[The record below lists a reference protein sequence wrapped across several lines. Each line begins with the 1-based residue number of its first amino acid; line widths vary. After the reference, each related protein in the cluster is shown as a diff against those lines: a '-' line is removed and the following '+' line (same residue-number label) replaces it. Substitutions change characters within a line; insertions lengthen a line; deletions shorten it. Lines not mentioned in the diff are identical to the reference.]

1 MTTFVGLFMHIFL
14 LKNVKLMQ
22 LRKLFILIS
31 GLMCLCFASCI
42 TSQRVNY
49 MQQPGG
55 PIPSYSDT
63 LAYTDYIL
71 QKGDRLYIRV
81 YTIDEKT
88 NTMLN
93 GGMSGQYMNQIGS
106 QQNSGSDL
114 YTYLVDD
121 QGEIHFPLIGALSVR
136 GLTVREVK
144 RELEKALQPITH
156 TSSVEVRVVQR
167 YFSVIG
173 SNRSGRF
180 MLPKEKVTIFEALAM
195 AGDISNYGDRS
206 KVRIIRESEDGTE
219 VKSFDIRSKEI
230 INSEYYYV
238 EPNDVIYI
246 QTLNEQFF
254 SMTSFASVLST
265 IATTLSFGIF
275 VYSFIDTYLVKPF
288 K

>member
-1 MTTFVGLFMHIFL
+1 
-14 LKNVKLMQ
+14 MQ
-22 LRKLFILIS
+22 KRKLLIPLY
-31 GLMCLCFASCI
+31 GLLCLCFASCI
-42 TSQRVNY
+42 TSNRVNY
-49 MQQPGG
+49 VQKPGG

-63 LAYTDYIL
+63 LSYTDYIL

-106 QQNSGSDL
+106 SQYNSGSDL

-121 QGEIHFPLIGALSVR
+121 NGAIHFPLIGALSVR

-156 TSSVEVRVVQR
+156 TSSVEIRVVQR
-167 YFSVIG
+167 FFSVIG
-173 SNRSGRF
+173 ANRSGRF
-180 MLPKEKVTIFEALAM
+180 SLPKEKVTIFEALAM

-219 VKSFDIRSKEI
+219 VKTFDIRSEEI

-275 VYSFIDTYLVKPF
+275 VYSFIDTYIVQPAKR
-288 K
+288 

>member
-1 MTTFVGLFMHIFL
+1 MK
-14 LKNVKLMQ
+14 KN
-22 LRKLFILIS
+22 KLFIFLY
-31 GLMCLCFASCI
+31 GLVCMCCASCI
-42 TSQRVNY
+42 TSNRVNY
-49 MQQPGG
+49 MQEPGG
-55 PIPSYSDT
+55 AIPSYSDT

-106 QQNSGSDL
+106 NQYQSGSDL

-121 QGEIHFPLIGALSVR
+121 NGEIHFPLVGTLMVR
-136 GLTVREVK
+136 GLTVRRVK
-144 RELEKALQPITH
+144 SELEKALQPITH

-167 YFSVIG
+167 FFSVIG
-173 SNRSGRF
+173 ANRSGRF
-180 MLPKEKVTIFEALAM
+180 ALPKEKVTIFEALAM

-206 KVRIIRESEDGTE
+206 KVRIIRESEEGTA
-219 VKSFDIRSKEI
+219 VKSFDIRSEEI

-254 SMTSFASVLST
+254 SMTSFASVIST

-275 VYSFIDTYLVKPF
+275 IYSFIDTYFIPK

>member
-1 MTTFVGLFMHIFL
+1 MHKRRLHIL
-14 LKNVKLMQ
+14 LYVVLC
-22 LRKLFILIS
+22 
-31 GLMCLCFASCI
+31 MCCASCI
-42 TSQRVNY
+42 TSNRVNY
-49 MQQPGG
+49 LQQPNTI
-55 PIPSYSDT
+55 IPSYSDT
-63 LAYTDYIL
+63 LSYTDYIL

-88 NTMLN
+88 NTLLN

-121 QGEIHFPLIGALSVR
+121 KGEIHFPLVGDIAVR

-156 TSSVEVRVVQR
+156 TSSVEIRVVQR

-173 SNRSGRF
+173 ANRSGRF
-180 MLPKEKVTIFEALAM
+180 SIPKEKVTIFEALAM

-206 KVRIIRESEDGTE
+206 KVRIVRESENGTE
-219 VKSFDIRSKEI
+219 VKSFDIRSAEI

-238 EPNDVIYI
+238 EQNVVIYI
-246 QTLNEQFF
+246 KTLNDQFF
-254 SMTSFASVLST
+254 SMTSFPSVLST

-275 VYSFIDTYLVKPF
+275 VYSFIDTYLVQPF